1 LNLLQVALS
10 CLEDKDSLAFAKA
23 ITLKGQIE
31 LNLHEPGK
39 ALESFRN
46 SLRLYEG
53 LLAAN
58 DARIAWAYNNLGMA
72 YTELSDFDKALT
84 CHEKAV
90 EIRLQNNVER
100 IGNSY
105 SNMSALYLRM
115 GEVTKAEEYLYACP
129 ALKNFTDETF
139 LNTNNPRF
147 AGDMVLL
154 SRIRR
159 SQGRA
164 EDAMRIATKAL
175 AFRRRL
181 LGNRLTTCDAQY
193 HAADI
198 LQYHGNIGP
207 SM

>member
-1 LNLLQVALS
+1 MQ
-10 CLEDKDSLAFAKA
+10 
-23 ITLKGQIE
+23 GQIE

-39 ALESFRN
+39 ALESFQKT
-46 SLRLYEG
+46 LRLYEA
-53 LLAAN
+53 LLAPD
-58 DARIAWAYNNLGMA
+58 DASMGWAYNNLGMA
-72 YTELSDFDKALT
+72 YTELSDFDQALT
-84 CHEKAV
+84 CHNKAI
-90 EIRLQNNVER
+90 EIRLRNNVER

-105 SNMSALYLRM
+105 SNLSALYLRM

-129 ALKNFTDETF
+129 ALKDFTDETF
-139 LNTNNPRF
+139 LKTNNPRI

-159 SQGRA
+159 SQDRA
-164 EDAMRIATKAL
+164 EDAMRIATKAV

-198 LQYHGNIGP
+198 LQFHGNIGP
-207 SM
+207 AL